1 MSKLRQ
7 SPTKEDVATFLLG
20 HPRVLLVLV
29 LLTVLLVFQGSAAA
43 EAGDLLTDPS
53 STHSS
58 SDGP

>member
-1 MSKLRQ
+1 MSRLRQ
-7 SPTKEDVATFLLG
+7 RPTKEDVATLLFG

-29 LLTVLLVFQGSAAA
+29 LLTVMLVFQGSAAA
-43 EAGDLLTDPS
+43 EVGEMLTDPS